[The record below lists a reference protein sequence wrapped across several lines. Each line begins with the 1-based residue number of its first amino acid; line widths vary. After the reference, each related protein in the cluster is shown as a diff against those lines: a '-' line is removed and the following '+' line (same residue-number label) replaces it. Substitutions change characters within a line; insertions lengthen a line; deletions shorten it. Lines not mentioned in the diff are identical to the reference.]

1 MNLIITIIVAA
12 LAIIGGL
19 TLLDWL
25 AGKGRVNRDTV
36 NRERRFTLTS
46 IASIAGGA
54 LVGGFVWYENKR
66 TKKTLHLLFE
76 LELLLAQLEGLVG
89 VVLAQHE
96 LASMLPFM
104 EAVVAKIGDYGS
116 RALGLMPHLEEEL
129 SIDELAELNEGTG
142 MIISALA
149 LAKDNPAGDPKG
161 NDAGSLIKTIQRG
174 VVISKRRVRE
184 LIEERI

>member
-12 LAIIGGL
+12 LAIVGGL
-19 TLLDWL
+19 TLLEWL
-25 AGKGRVNRDTV
+25 ADKARVNRDTV
-36 NRERRFTLTS
+36 NRQRRSTLTS
-46 IASIAGGA
+46 IASVAGGA

-89 VVLAQHE
+89 VVLAQHD
-96 LASMLPFM
+96 LTSMLPFM

-116 RALGLMPHLEEEL
+116 RAVGLMPHLEEEL
-129 SIDELAELNEGTG
+129 SSGEFAQLNEGTS

-149 LAKDNPAGDPKG
+149 FARENPAGDPKG
-161 NDAGSLIKTIQRG
+161 QDAGSLIKTIQKG
-174 VVISKRRVRE
+174 VEISRTRVRE
-184 LIEERI
+184 LIDERI